1 MALNNIV
8 YSVSSLV
15 CHQHPERCFI
25 IGGRILP
32 LCARCSGIYA
42 GFMVFFLFL
51 WITAARKRFVDYDRR
66 VYICSGIILVLFLT
80 EGFLSFMHAVYAG
93 NNIRFLS
100 GLFGGASL
108 GIFSFRL
115 ISGYRSEKK
124 YFIGTKLKVK
134 DFLPGILIILALF
147 VLKVFVNV
155 PFAFYLWSIL
165 SFGGLLF
172 IYAAVNLAVVATFA
186 GTGKRKISRIRLA
199 LYTSCLVLLEF
210 LILYLING

>member
-1 MALNNIV
+1 MLLNNIV

-25 IGGRILP
+25 IVGRLLP

-42 GFMVFFLFL
+42 GFMFFFLFL

-66 VYICSGIILVLFLT
+66 IYICSGIILALFLT
-80 EGFLSFMHAVYAG
+80 EGFLSFIHAVDAG
-93 NNIRFLS
+93 NNTRFLS

-108 GIFSFRL
+108 GIFCFRL
-115 ISGYRSEKK
+115 ISSYRSERK

-134 DFLPGILIILALF
+134 DFLPCLLIILAFF
-147 VLKVFVNV
+147 VLKVFVNTSFV
-155 PFAFYLWSIL
+155 FYLWVIL

-172 IYAAVNLAVVATFA
+172 TYAAVNLAVVMVFA
-186 GTGKRKISRIRLA
+186 EKGKRKPSRIKFV
-199 LYTSCLVLLEF
+199 LYTLVLITLEF
-210 LILYLING
+210 LILYLVNR